1 MSDDVVALVGTR
13 VAKFRKASG
22 LTQEQLADQLS
33 VAHET
38 VSRMERGAT
47 APSIKT
53 LGRIARALGVSVR
66 DLLAP
71 ERRASEADVA
81 IDDLVSLLKRRRPQ
95 EIRLVRKLAA
105 SLLEFLDQDIE
116 RNTREKPVGKKRPR
130 PQ

>member
-95 EIRLVRKLAA
+95 EIRLVRKMAA